1 MADDNK
7 AHTAISF
14 HEAAVAA
21 IEAQKERLV
30 RQVTLLQSKRAYHLS
45 AIRYYKGLIT
55 LARRLPPEVLT
66 YIFQICIDLGYPR
79 TPLNVSGV
87 CSEWRKAA
95 LAPTLWS
102 NIVVDPDSDE
112 RSLQRRIK
120 FRLDRSGLAPLSISL
135 SLSRS
140 AVFMNVLAMLMQHT
154 HRWSSLYLTA
164 ESSQEVDHFLGIFGR
179 ASFPLLSNIGLRLSF
194 TGGEVPLG
202 VDLQEPP
209 LAFGDAPRLN
219 RLSFHAIIPQSGL
232 FYESLSLLKI
242 TSLILATTPRHQDV
256 ELLRLFT
263 CLPLLQTLILKSK
276 ISIVD
281 GDIGTIAE
289 PVHLSWLRK
298 LDITGEIEMLN
309 LLPFI
314 QTETLSHLHLRAVV
328 PVSEEEQVQG
338 SLADCLHSFIATQ
351 GHALEYFELHG
362 FYLSAVHMSSYFTH
376 LPNLVELQLHD
387 SDISDEAIRLFSG
400 PDACCPKL
408 SKLDFRWCGQ
418 VTGKAMVSM
427 VQNRLR
433 GSHNLHSINEVTLI
447 HCSFVQEADVL
458 DLAALTICRLL
469 GKPDDYC
476 RGSTCCQNE
485 RYRQRLQLR
494 QMFGVGGRVRKL
506 TKNLIL

>member
-1 MADDNK
+1 MADDDK
-7 AHTAISF
+7 AHIAISL
-14 HEAAVAA
+14 HEAAVTA

-30 RQVTLLQSKRAYHLS
+30 RQVTLLQSKGAYHLS

-135 SLSRS
+135 SLGRS
-140 AVFMNVLAMLMQHT
+140 AVFLNVLAMLMQHT
-154 HRWSSLYLTA
+154 HRWASLYLTA
-164 ESSQEVDHFLGIFGR
+164 ESLHEVDHFLGIFGR
-179 ASFPLLSNIGLRLSF
+179 ASFPLLSNIGLRVPF

-202 VDLQEPP
+202 VDLQELP
-209 LAFGDAPRLN
+209 LVFGDAPRLN
-219 RLSFHAIIPQSGL
+219 RLSFHGIIPQSGL
-232 FYESLSLLKI
+232 FYESLSSLKI
-242 TSLILATTPRHQDV
+242 TSLILATTPRHRDL
-256 ELLRLFT
+256 ELLRLFAS
-263 CLPLLQTLILKSK
+263 LPLLQTLILKSN
-276 ISIVD
+276 ISVVD
-281 GDIGTIAE
+281 GDIGTTVE
-289 PVHLSWLRK
+289 PAHLSYLRR
-298 LDITGEIEMLN
+298 LDITGEIEMLH

-328 PVSEEEQVQG
+328 HVSGEVQVQG
-338 SLADCLHSFIATQ
+338 SLADCLRSFIATQ
-351 GHALEYFELHG
+351 GHALEYLELHG

-376 LPNLVELQLHD
+376 LPSLMELQLHD
-387 SDISDEAIRLFSG
+387 SDISDEAIHLLSG
-400 PDACCPKL
+400 PDACCRRL

-418 VTGKAMVSM
+418 VTGKAVVSM
-427 VQNRLR
+427 VQNRLHE
-433 GSHNLHSINEVTLI
+433 SHNLHPIDEVTLI

-458 DLAALTICRLL
+458 DLAALTICRLV

-476 RGSTCCQNE
+476 RKFYLHCCCHCRMYCINH
-485 RYRQRLQLR
+485 R
-494 QMFGVGGRVRKL
+494 
-506 TKNLIL
+506 